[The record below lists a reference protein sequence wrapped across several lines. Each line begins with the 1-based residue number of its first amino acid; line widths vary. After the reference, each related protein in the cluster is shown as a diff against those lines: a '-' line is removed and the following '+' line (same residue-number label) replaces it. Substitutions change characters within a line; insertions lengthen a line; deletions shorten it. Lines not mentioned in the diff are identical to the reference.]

1 MGITP
6 HGVLI
11 SNAFETKSDV
21 RKRDSV
27 RSVHGRA
34 FFDYSIGAITGKTPR
49 GQFIPRDDVPARE
62 CSRDNAGVS
71 LDSAAEHFLR
81 KIDNR

>member
-11 SNAFETKSDV
+11 SNAFETKPDV
-21 RKRDSV
+21 RRRDAV
-27 RSVHGRA
+27 LPVHGRA
-34 FFDYSIGAITGKTPR
+34 FFDYSIGTITGKTPR

-62 CSRDNAGVS
+62 CGRDNAGVS
-71 LDSAAEHFLR
+71 LDSAAEHFMR
-81 KIDNR
+81 KMGNE